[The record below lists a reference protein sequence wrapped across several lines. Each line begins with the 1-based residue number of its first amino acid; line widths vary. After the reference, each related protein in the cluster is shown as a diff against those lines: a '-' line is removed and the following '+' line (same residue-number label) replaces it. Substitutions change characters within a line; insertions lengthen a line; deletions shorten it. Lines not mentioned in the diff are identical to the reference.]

1 VVLEVPLTGKSVARN
16 TALAAFVLAQEGLV
30 AVSVKSVGL
39 ALMAEEAGSRRESG
53 ALAGK
58 VLAAVWLQVRVDK
71 FATSSQRPS
80 QETREAMTYS

>member
-1 VVLEVPLTGKSVARN
+1 MVLEVPLAGESIAGN

-30 AVSVKSVGL
+30 AMSVKSVGL
-39 ALMAEEAGSRRESG
+39 ALMAKEAGSRREAG

-71 FATSSQRPS
+71 LA
-80 QETREAMTYS
+80 ALG